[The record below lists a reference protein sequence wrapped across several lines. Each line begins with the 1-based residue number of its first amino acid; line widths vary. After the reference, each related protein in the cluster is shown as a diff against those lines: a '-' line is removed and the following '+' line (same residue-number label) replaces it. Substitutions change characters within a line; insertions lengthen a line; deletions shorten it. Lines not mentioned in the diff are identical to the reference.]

1 MVLGGKQAALPDSST
16 IVAVSTPRGAGGVA
30 LLRLSGSRALA
41 IGTSIFVSR
50 PPLGRPRYVQY
61 GRVVDRR
68 REPLDTAMAWYLK
81 GPKSYTGEDTVEITT
96 HGSDALLEL
105 VLDSAIHHGARIA
118 GPGEFTRRAFT
129 NGRIDLLQ
137 AEAVVELIHAGSR
150 SGMQAAYGAVSGRLT
165 EAVGSLRKQ
174 LAGALVQL
182 EAQLDFVE
190 DIGQEELGEV
200 DGIVSRAI
208 DEAREL
214 MQTFEG
220 VRRRR
225 DGWKVVIAGRPNAGK
240 SSLLNA
246 LLGEDRSIVA
256 AEPGTTR
263 DWVEAALIWEGEPIR
278 LVDTAGLREGADRVE
293 AAAVRRS
300 GQQAADADVVVAV
313 VDGSGDRWIQ
323 EDEIGNPCWRAT
335 VAVVSKADLPRAA
348 RLPHGAD
355 ALWVS
360 AHRGD
365 GLPELRERILSALP
379 TRDHPDGP
387 ALLRE
392 RHHEALT
399 RVVASAD
406 MARRDLSA
414 GSPELAAASLGE
426 ALRLVGELLGESV
439 DDDVLDRIF
448 LEFCIGK

>member
-1 MVLGGKQAALPDSST
+1 
-16 IVAVSTPRGAGGVA
+16 
-30 LLRLSGSRALA
+30 
-41 IGTSIFVSR
+41 
-50 PPLGRPRYVQY
+50 
-61 GRVVDRR
+61 
-68 REPLDTAMAWYLK
+68 MAWYLK

-137 AEAVVELIHAGSR
+137 AEAVVELIQAGSR

-165 EAVGSLRKQ
+165 EAVRSLRKQ

-313 VDGSGDRWIQ
+313 VDGSGDRRIQ

>member
-1 MVLGGKQAALPDSST
+1 M
-16 IVAVSTPRGAGGVA
+16 
-30 LLRLSGSRALA
+30 LRLSGTRALT

-68 REPLDTAMAWYLK
+68 RKPLDTAMAWFLK
-81 GPKSYTGEDTVEITT
+81 GPQSYTGEDTVEITT

-150 SGMQAAYGAVSGRLT
+150 SGMQAAYGAVSGHLT

-190 DIGQEELGEV
+190 DISQEEELREV
-200 DGIVSRAI
+200 DGIVSSVI

-220 VRRRR
+220 ARRRR
-225 DGWKVVIAGRPNAGK
+225 DGWKVVIVGRPNAGK

-256 AEPGTTR
+256 DEPGTTR
-263 DWVEAALIWEGEPIR
+263 DWVEATLVWEGESIR
-278 LVDTAGLREGADRVE
+278 IVDTAGLREGADRVE

-300 GQQAADADVVVAV
+300 GHQAAHADVVVVV
-313 VDGSGDRWIQ
+313 VDGSGDRSIP
-323 EDEIGNPCWRAT
+323 EDELANPRWGAT
-335 VAVVSKADLPRAA
+335 VAVVSKADLPRLA
-348 RLPHGAD
+348 RLPVGAE
-355 ALWVS
+355 AVPVS
-360 AHRGD
+360 AHGGS
-365 GLPELRERILSALP
+365 GLRELRARILAALP
-379 TRDHPDGP
+379 GRDLPDGP

-399 RVVASAD
+399 HLVESAD
-406 MARRDLSA
+406 RARGDLSM
-414 GSPELAAASLGE
+414 GNHELAAASLGE

-439 DDDVLDRIF
+439 GEDVLDRIF

>member
-1 MVLGGKQAALPDSST
+1 MG
-16 IVAVSTPRGAGGVA
+16 
-30 LLRLSGSRALA
+30 
-41 IGTSIFVSR
+41 
-50 PPLGRPRYVQY
+50 
-61 GRVVDRR
+61 
-68 REPLDTAMAWYLK
+68 WYLK

-105 VLDSAIHHGARIA
+105 VLDAAIHHGARIA
-118 GPGEFTRRAFT
+118 DPGEFTRRAFT

-165 EAVGSLRKQ
+165 QAVSSLRSQ
-174 LAGALVQL
+174 LTRALVQL

-190 DIGQEELGEV
+190 DVDPEELERV
-200 DGIVSRAI
+200 DGIVSRVT

-214 MQTFEG
+214 LQTFEG

-225 DGWKVVIAGRPNAGK
+225 DGWKVVIVGRPNAGK
-240 SSLLNA
+240 SSMLNA
-246 LLGEDRSIVA
+246 LLGENRSIVA
-256 AEPGTTR
+256 DEPGTTR
-263 DWVEAALIWEGEPIR
+263 DWVEAALVWEGEPIR
-278 LVDTAGLREGADRVE
+278 LVDTAGLRDGADRVE

-300 GQQAADADVVVAV
+300 GQQAADADVVVPV
-313 VDGSGDRWIQ
+313 VDGSVDRPVQ
-323 EDEIGNPCWRAT
+323 EDEIADPGWRAT
-335 VAVVSKADLPRAA
+335 VAVVGKADLPRLA
-348 RLPHGAD
+348 RLPLGAD
-355 ALWVS
+355 AVAVS
-360 AHRGD
+360 AHWGD
-365 GLPELRERILSALP
+365 GLPELRARILAALP
-379 TRDHPDGP
+379 LREIPDGP

-399 RVVASAD
+399 RAAASAD
-406 MARRDLSA
+406 RARRDLSA
-414 GSPELAAASLGE
+414 GRHELAAADLGE

>member
-1 MVLGGKQAALPDSST
+1 M
-16 IVAVSTPRGAGGVA
+16 
-30 LLRLSGSRALA
+30 LRLSGTRALA
-41 IGTSIFVSR
+41 IGTRIFVSR
-50 PPLGRPRYVQY
+50 PRLRRPRYVHH

-68 REPLDTAMAWYLK
+68 RESLDTAMGWYLK

-105 VLDSAIHHGARIA
+105 VLDAAIHHGARIA

-137 AEAVVELIHAGSR
+137 AEAVVDLIRASSR
-150 SGMQAAYGAVSGRLT
+150 RGMQAAYGAVSGRLT
-165 EAVGSLRKQ
+165 ETVASLREQ
-174 LAGALVQL
+174 LTGALVQL
-182 EAQLDFVE
+182 EAQLDFIE
-190 DIGQEELGEV
+190 DVSPEETEEV
-200 DGIVSRAI
+200 GAILSGVI

-214 MQTFEG
+214 TQTFEG

-225 DGWKVVIAGRPNAGK
+225 DGWKVVIVGRPNAGK

-256 AEPGTTR
+256 SEPGTTR
-263 DWVEAALIWEGEPIR
+263 DWVEATLVWDGEPLR
-278 LVDTAGLREGADRVE
+278 LVDTAGLRDGADRVE

-313 VDGSGDRWIQ
+313 VDGSEARKIQ
-323 EDEIGNPCWRAT
+323 EEEIADPGWRAT
-335 VAVVSKADLPRAA
+335 VAVVSKADRPRQAEV
-348 RLPHGAD
+348 PPGAD
-355 ALWVS
+355 AVTVS

-365 GLPELRERILSALP
+365 GLPELRARILSALP
-379 TRDHPDGP
+379 LRDLPDGP

-399 RVVASAD
+399 HVVASAD
-406 MARRDLSA
+406 RARGDLSA
-414 GSPELAAASLGE
+414 GNHELAAASLGE
-426 ALRLVGELLGESV
+426 ALRLVGELLGEAV

-448 LEFCIGK
+448 HEFCIGK

>member
-1 MVLGGKQAALPDSST
+1 M
-16 IVAVSTPRGAGGVA
+16 A
-30 LLRLSGSRALA
+30 LLRLSGTRALA

-50 PPLGRPRYVQY
+50 PPLRRPRYVQY

-96 HGSDALLEL
+96 HGSDTLLEL

-118 GPGEFTRRAFT
+118 APGEFTRRAFT

-150 SGMQAAYGAVSGRLT
+150 GGMQAAYGAVSGRLT

-200 DGIVSRAI
+200 DGIVSRVI

-225 DGWKVVIAGRPNAGK
+225 NGWKVVIVGRPNAGK

-256 AEPGTTR
+256 DEPGTTR
-263 DWVEAALIWEGEPIR
+263 DWVEATLVWEGEPIR

-293 AAAVRRS
+293 AAAMRRS
-300 GQQAADADVVVAV
+300 GQQAANADVVVAV
-313 VDGSGDRWIQ
+313 VDGSEDRAIP
-323 EDEIGNPCWRAT
+323 EDELANPRWGAT
-335 VAVVSKADLPRAA
+335 VAVVSKADLPRLA
-348 RLPHGAD
+348 RLPVGAE
-355 ALWVS
+355 AVPVS
-360 AHRGD
+360 AARGD
-365 GLPELRERILSALP
+365 GLPELRARLLAALP
-379 TRDHPDGP
+379 GRDLPDGP

-399 RVVASAD
+399 HVVASAD
-406 MARRDLSA
+406 RARGDLST
-414 GSPELAAASLGE
+414 GNHELAAASLGE
-426 ALRLVGELLGESV
+426 ALRQVGEMLGESV
-439 DDDVLDRIF
+439 AEDVLDRIF

>member
-1 MVLGGKQAALPDSST
+1 
-16 IVAVSTPRGAGGVA
+16 
-30 LLRLSGSRALA
+30 
-41 IGTSIFVSR
+41 
-50 PPLGRPRYVQY
+50 
-61 GRVVDRR
+61 
-68 REPLDTAMAWYLK
+68 MAWFLK

-165 EAVGSLRKQ
+165 EVVGSLRKQ

-190 DIGQEELGEV
+190 DIGQEELVEV
-200 DGIVSRAI
+200 DGIVSRVI
-208 DEAREL
+208 HEAREL

-225 DGWKVVIAGRPNAGK
+225 DGWKVVIVGRPNAGK

-256 AEPGTTR
+256 DEPGTTR
-263 DWVEAALIWEGEPIR
+263 DWVEATLVWEGERIR
-278 LVDTAGLREGADRVE
+278 LVDTAGIREGADRVE

-300 GQQAADADVVVAV
+300 DYQAAHADVVVAV
-313 VDGSGDRWIQ
+313 VDGSGDRAVL
-323 EDEIGNPCWRAT
+323 EDELANPRWGAT
-335 VAVVSKADLPRAA
+335 VAVVSKADLPRLA
-348 RLPHGAD
+348 RLPVGAE
-355 ALWVS
+355 AVPVS
-360 AHRGD
+360 AHGGE
-365 GLPELRERILSALP
+365 GLRELRARIMASLP
-379 TRDHPDGP
+379 GRDLPDGP

-399 RVVASAD
+399 HVVALAD
-406 MARRDLSA
+406 RARGDLSTA
-414 GSPELAAASLGE
+414 NLELAAASLGE

-439 DDDVLDRIF
+439 DEDVLDRIF
-448 LEFCIGK
+448 REFCIGK